1 MKNKVLLLVQKKE
14 MRLYKRVTGGLTND
28 MFSSKIARTS
38 SISLTIFSRESYIM
52 YIVEMNE
59 SLVRGFRPHRKEVQ
73 SKSNFIEVMFIISYF
88 DFFKNNRI
96 ARPLDASTRN

>member
-1 MKNKVLLLVQKKE
+1 

-38 SISLTIFSRESYIM
+38 SISLTIFSRESYTM

-59 SLVRGFRPHRKEVQ
+59 SLVRGFRPHPKEVQ
-73 SKSNFIEVMFIISYF
+73 SKSNFIEVMFISYF